1 MKHKIALYII
11 SRYNRWQNC
20 WDAFLKRGVLWCP
33 DKGTPHPSPLP
44 QMVLSEL
51 NRTRQVQKQYKG
63 KKVRWEQGIPP
74 LFSLILSNFLPAPY
88 YLYAWNR
95 LISSLSFATQYLQTT
110 RKRLYSDNSIQSSA
124 YIKCLHKDLILLDLI
139 CLFVCLSWWLL
150 LLMSHYRS
158 CNYIVRNVLFQF
170 KIVHIHAGMYRTFSM
185 RPIYGPLAYSA
196 DKIFIFF
203 FTHFIVTYL

>member
-1 MKHKIALYII
+1 MKRAGQSWIMQRSLIPALKVSEIMSPDWTAIKFLNQSLLKDMKNKEFLLFWPMQWITGKEWGSGQLRYEAKIALYII
-11 SRYNRWQNC
+11 SGYNRWQNC

-33 DKGTPHPSPLP
+33 DKGTPHPFPLP
-44 QMVLSEL
+44 QMVVSEL
-51 NRTRQVQKQYKG
+51 NRTQQAQKQYKG

-124 YIKCLHKDLILLDLI
+124 YIKWIQNTSLQLP
-139 CLFVCLSWWLL
+139 S
-150 LLMSHYRS
+150 YR
-158 CNYIVRNVLFQF
+158 
-170 KIVHIHAGMYRTFSM
+170 
-185 RPIYGPLAYSA
+185 
-196 DKIFIFF
+196 
-203 FTHFIVTYL
+203 

>member
-11 SRYNRWQNC
+11 SSYNRWQNC
-20 WDAFLKRGVLWCP
+20 WDAFLKRSVLWCP

-44 QMVLSEL
+44 QMVVSEL
-51 NRTRQVQKQYKG
+51 NRTRQAQKQYKG

-124 YIKCLHKDLILLDLI
+124 YIKWIQNTSLQLPSYREDLTLLDLN
-139 CLFVCLSWWLL
+139 CLFVCLFVMVVVVVVDVPLQIMWLYCKECSL
-150 LLMSHYRS
+150 SIQNWSYS
-158 CNYIVRNVLFQF
+158 CWHVAN
-170 KIVHIHAGMYRTFSM
+170 
-185 RPIYGPLAYSA
+185 
-196 DKIFIFF
+196 IFNETDIWA
-203 FTHFIVTYL
+203 ISI